1 MIYILRHILIFTLI
15 GQVIGKSCS
24 GHDGCKGIDMADTS
38 LTCNGGERCCKDST
52 FTCTGNS
59 CTVTITGGGHDQF
72 RGSTLFAMDSTA
84 LVLNVPGPVPEHVNP
99 LKFIVL
105 CLVIVS
111 VNPVHLV
118 LKCIVLT
125 VFSVLLVVQ
134 P

>member
-1 MIYILRHILIFTLI
+1 MAGKGAVRTVRLPALEIPVQSLSLEEGMINLEEALYLLWILPLWY
-15 GQVIGKSCS
+15 
-24 GHDGCKGIDMADTS
+24 
-38 LTCNGGERCCKDST
+38 
-52 FTCTGNS
+52 
-59 CTVTITGGGHDQF
+59 
-72 RGSTLFAMDSTA
+72 
-84 LVLNVPGPVPEHVNP
+84 LNVPGPVPEHVNP